1 MDNPKLNPFEIPE
14 ILLLIGEL
22 LERSDL
28 LNCIRVSKA
37 FHRILISLIWRKIT
51 VGPKGD
57 PDSKAVQKHKE
68 YIEEITF
75 DNYTFNDSFPEK
87 YESLQRLQSIAYTWW
102 CSWPT
107 PIHLI
112 NQIKAHSSI
121 ITILH
126 LTKHIEY
133 PPEFWKVLLECTN
146 LNHLEINRID
156 IDVGVDLFLQVC
168 MRLRH
173 LELDHIT
180 IHQFPINI
188 LSREHSEYIFPNIHT
203 LRIDHVRIT
212 DPSYPYSNW
221 YCLGMFVRS
230 CPALCSLEIKGQ
242 SRDKEDFYKVALL
255 QHPWTLNNLSDLC
268 AYITIEDEDIAA
280 LLRRMT
286 ELKQLHLST
295 CKFGQFSLQEL
306 LADRQEVVDNGQLVR
321 KTRLRRLCETV
332 ETLVFGIY
340 NNNIGGQT
348 ILSNCPR
355 LKTLDGFIITVSEIV
370 DGAEWVCTGL
380 TRLIIYLKADID
392 QETEEGMA
400 KARITFRQLGKL
412 TRLEYLMLTQGLWNR
427 SRRTLDLRLRAGLN
441 ELANLKRLDWLRII
455 GDGCQR
461 MQLEDAKWIVSNW
474 PRIRG
479 VNGVLNDEKETADL
493 LKGFF
498 ESHNISIRQ

>member
-1 MDNPKLNPFEIPE
+1 MNNLKPNPFEIPE
-14 ILLLIGEL
+14 ILLLIAEL
-22 LERSDL
+22 LDQEDI
-28 LNCIRVSKA
+28 LNCICASKA
-37 FHRILISLIWRKIT
+37 FHRAFISLIWRKIT
-51 VGPKGD
+51 VGQERD

-68 YIEEITF
+68 YIEQITF
-75 DNYTFNDSFPEK
+75 ESYKFNDSFPEK

-133 PPEFWKVLLECTN
+133 PPVFWKALLECPS
-146 LNHLEINRID
+146 LNHLVVHNKD
-156 IDVGVDLFLQVC
+156 IDVAVDPFLQVC
-168 MRLRH
+168 RRLWH
-173 LELDHIT
+173 LELRYVAIR
-180 IHQFPINI
+180 QLPISF
-188 LSREHSEYIFPNIHT
+188 LSGENSEYIFPNIHT
-203 LRIDHVRIT
+203 LYIEYVRIV
-212 DPSYPYSNW
+212 DPPHPYSNW
-221 YCLGMFVRS
+221 YCLGMFVRN
-230 CPALCSLEIKGQ
+230 CPALCSLRFGGENQ
-242 SRDKEDFYKVALL
+242 DREDFYKIALL
-255 QHPWTLNNLSDLC
+255 QHPWTLNKLSDLC
-268 AYITIEDEDIAA
+268 THITIEDEDIAA

-286 ELKQLHLST
+286 ELKRLHLST

-332 ETLVFGIY
+332 ETLMFGT
-340 NNNIGGQT
+340 NNGIGGQT

-400 KARITFRQLGKL
+400 KARIAFRQLDKL
-412 TRLEYLMLTQGLWNR
+412 TQLEYLMLTGWGPKNLR
-427 SRRTLDLRLRAGLN
+427 RRTLDMRLRAGLN
-441 ELANLKRLDWLRII
+441 ELANLKRLDTLRVES
-455 GDGCQR
+455 DSHQQ
-461 MQLEDAKWIVSNW
+461 MQLEDAKWMVSNW
-474 PRIRG
+474 PSIRS
-479 VNGVLNDEKETADL
+479 VSGVLNDEKDAAAL
-493 LKGFF
+493 LKEFF
-498 ESHNISIRQ
+498 ESHNISNK